1 MTLKEAQKKYP
12 DATLACMTHKANAF
26 KSTEEVIE
34 YIRTTFRSPITIL
47 YAKVGKTRSRVIYA
61 RVANEET

>member
-1 MTLKEAQKKYP
+1 
-12 DATLACMTHKANAF
+12 MTHKANAF